1 VCLAWCFFRLTN
13 LADSLACLRKLF
25 APDWSR
31 PLIGGGADPAL
42 WLLLAAYGLAT
53 AFACLLS
60 RGAPLPVAV
69 ARMNARER
77 TSGLLWGGSLAL
89 MTLALL
95 LNPGGQS
102 QPFIYFQ
109 F

>member
-1 VCLAWCFFRLTN
+1 
-13 LADSLACLRKLF
+13 
-25 APDWSR
+25 
-31 PLIGGGADPAL
+31 
-42 WLLLAAYGLAT
+42 
-53 AFACLLS
+53 
-60 RGAPLPVAV
+60 
-69 ARMNARER
+69 MNARER
-77 TSGLLWGGSLAL
+77 TSSLLWGGSLAL

>member
-1 VCLAWCFFRLTN
+1 MDFDGYIAF
-13 LADSLACLRKLF
+13 
-25 APDWSR
+25 WSCR
-31 PLIGGGADPAL
+31 FCSKRGM
-42 WLLLAAYGLAT
+42 
-53 AFACLLS
+53 S
-60 RGAPLPVAV
+60 RGAPLPAAV
-69 ARMNARER
+69 ARMNAREH
-77 TSGLLWGGSLAL
+77 TGGLLWGASLAL

>member
-1 VCLAWCFFRLTN
+1 
-13 LADSLACLRKLF
+13 
-25 APDWSR
+25 
-31 PLIGGGADPAL
+31 
-42 WLLLAAYGLAT
+42 
-53 AFACLLS
+53 
-60 RGAPLPVAV
+60 
-69 ARMNARER
+69 MNARER